1 MRLALVVMA
10 YKQEAFIQATVAAA
24 LAQDHPGLEIVLSD
38 DALPDATYQIMS
50 SMAASYRGPH
60 RVVLNRNS
68 RNLGLIGHVNSLFRL
83 TEADYLIYNAGDDI
97 SEKHRARAVA
107 EVIARDRPMYI
118 HSDVTD
124 LHPDGQPFERQ
135 RNRNRADELS
145 AMSIQ
150 QLSRAMSHGIGAT
163 AVWHRDIFDLFGPIT
178 ETGIYEDSVL
188 LFRARLIGDVSY
200 IDDRLVR
207 YRRGLGLTAGKGV
220 DKEKEFETSL
230 AVLRQ
235 RLADCRSGAPHEGKV
250 IRNLERKL
258 GIRVNRRQGE
268 GGEDSFEDGR
278 PAVSRSLPP

>member
-10 YKQEAFIQATVAAA
+10 YKQEAFIEATVAAA

-38 DALPDATYQIMS
+38 DASPDATYQIMS

-60 RVVLNRNS
+60 RIVLNRNP
-68 RNLGLIGHVNSLFRL
+68 RNLGLIGHVNSLFQL

-97 SEKHRARAVA
+97 SEPHRARAVA
-107 EVIARDRPMYI
+107 EVIARDRPMYV

-124 LHPDGQPFERQ
+124 LHPDGTPFETQ
-135 RNRNRADELS
+135 RNRGRADEL
-145 AMSIQ
+145 ATMSIQ

-207 YRRGLGLTAGKGV
+207 YRRGLGLTAGKGA
-220 DKEKEFETSL
+220 DSEKEFETSL

-258 GIRVNRRQGE
+258 GIRVNRRQG
-268 GGEDSFEDGR
+268 GDGDEI
-278 PAVSRSLPP
+278 S